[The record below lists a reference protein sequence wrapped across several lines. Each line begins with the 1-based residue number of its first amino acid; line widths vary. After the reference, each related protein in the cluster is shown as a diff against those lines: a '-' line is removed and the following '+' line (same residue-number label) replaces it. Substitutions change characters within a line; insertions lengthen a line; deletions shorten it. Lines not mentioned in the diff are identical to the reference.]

1 MFNPLPSFSSDVRIT
16 KLGYTFEEE
25 RRNLNKSS
33 FFFFVCFLWY
43 SNPRASRN
51 MAEKQRR
58 DNLNTNISAMAALVP
73 TVAESPRKMDKI
85 SILRLAANFLRIHY
99 SMRFNYYTFIRSM
112 RREMNLQSKDSVMK
126 LFLI

>member
-1 MFNPLPSFSSDVRIT
+1 MENNCAMFA
-16 KLGYTFEEE
+16 
-25 RRNLNKSS
+25 
-33 FFFFVCFLWY
+33 CFCC

-85 SILRLAANFLRIHY
+85 SILRLAAAFLRIHY
-99 SMRFNYYTFIRSM
+99 SESIY
-112 RREMNLQSKDSVMK
+112 SKH
-126 LFLI
+126 